1 MKMCLRVGKRQAD
14 KIPHFPPKIFPD
26 IFLLG
31 TKSSLILACF
41 FINGMMPVYVSV
53 TIVAFLAA
61 TGNVSGTKSRAN
73 ERSYGAP

>member
-1 MKMCLRVGKRQAD
+1 METCLTVGKRQAD
-14 KIPHFPPKIFPD
+14 KIPHFQKVFPD
-26 IFLLG
+26 ISPLG
-31 TKSSLILACF
+31 TKSFPILACF

-61 TGNVSGTKSRAN
+61 TGNVSGPKSRAN